1 MQERRVRMRYA
12 RCHHQGRETWGL
24 VEGDFIRVIEGSPFQ
39 YWRLTEEKIP
49 LAGASLLPPCT
60 PSKIVCVALNYRDH
74 ARELGMALPEEPLLF
89 FKPPSAV
96 IGPGQKIVYPRS
108 SHQVDYEGELAVIIK
123 EKARYVAEAEAES
136 RILGYTCGNDVTA
149 RDFQRKDGQ
158 WTRAKSFDTFCP
170 LGPFL
175 AVGLNPSSLDIKVT
189 VNGKIRQN
197 SSTREMIF
205 SVAQLVSYISTIMTL
220 YPGDVIMTGTPFGVG
235 PLQVG
240 DLVSVEIE
248 GIGVLTNEVV
258 AEESKNF
265 VDKTSGSAK
274 I

>member
-1 MQERRVRMRYA
+1 MRYA
-12 RCHHQGRETWGL
+12 RCYHQGRETWGL

-39 YWRLTEEKIP
+39 HWRLTEEKIP

-74 ARELGMALPEEPLLF
+74 ARELGMALPGEPLLF

-96 IGPGQKIVYPRS
+96 IGPGQKIVYPRC

-123 EKARYVAEAEAES
+123 EKARCVAEAEADS

-175 AVGLNPSSLDIKVT
+175 AVGLNSRSLDIKVT
-189 VNGKIRQN
+189 VNGKIRQD
-197 SSTREMIF
+197 SSTKEMIF

-248 GIGVLTNEVV
+248 GIGVLTNEVI